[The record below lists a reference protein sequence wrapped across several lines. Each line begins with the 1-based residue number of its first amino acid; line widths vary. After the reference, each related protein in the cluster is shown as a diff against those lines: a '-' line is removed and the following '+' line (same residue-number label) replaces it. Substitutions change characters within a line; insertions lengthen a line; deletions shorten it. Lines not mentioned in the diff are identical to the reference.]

1 MGGFGEPAF
10 GELPVARQPRAR
22 WPLPKPVL
30 DFVEGNRAVLVH
42 VALGDGVGDT
52 LVTQDISEPVEERWR
67 VVVSNG
73 GARAVRS
80 ASRAEICEREKRRA
94 NRSQLTDVPESWSIT
109 LHGLG
114 AGVAHRKRYQPWV
127 AARQ

>member
-1 MGGFGEPAF
+1 M
-10 GELPVARQPRAR
+10 
-22 WPLPKPVL
+22 
-30 DFVEGNRAVLVH
+30 LVH

-52 LVTQDISEPVEERWR
+52 LVTQDISEPVEKRWR

-73 GARAVRS
+73 GARAVLS

-94 NRSQLTDVPESWSIT
+94 NRSQLNDLPDELV
-109 LHGLG
+109 HGAQRSSTVVLLM
-114 AGVAHRKRYQPWV
+114 RKRYQPWV